1 MAPTLAH
8 CARPLPPEGAAAPAD
23 WQSQIRGPGWV
34 EENAHPIAVCGS
46 CPEGAAAPTDWR
58 SQIRG
63 PCLKRKLAR
72 MFVVLHAALHTAFIF
87 LGFGVA
93 FLLGSVAH
101 AESVALAGML
111 GSQALLVIDGTA
123 PKTVA
128 VGQTHLG
135 VKVVSTTAD
144 EAVVEQAGK
153 RRTLRVGEAP
163 VNMGGSASGGG
174 KGNRIVLMAGN
185 GGHFMTVGQ
194 INGKAVQ
201 FMVDTGATSVAMG
214 AQDAERVGINYKT
227 GQPVN
232 VATANGNAQGY
243 RVKLASVRVGDVEVF
258 EVDAVVT
265 PQAMPF
271 MLLGNSFLTRFAM
284 TRENDQMTLVKRY

>member
-8 CARPLPPEGAAAPAD
+8 CVWPLPPEGAAAPAD
-23 WQSQIRGPGWV
+23 W
-34 EENAHPIAVCGS
+34 
-46 CPEGAAAPTDWR
+46 R

-63 PCLKRKLAR
+63 PCLKGLVPAL
-72 MFVVLHAALHTAFIF
+72 FVSLTLTC
-87 LGFGVA
+87 GV
-93 FLLGSVAH
+93 VR

-111 GSQALLVIDGTA
+111 GSKALLVIDGTA

-128 VGQTHLG
+128 AGEMHLG
-135 VKVVSTTAD
+135 VKVISTTAD
-144 EAVVEQAGK
+144 EAVIEQSGK

-163 VNMGGSASGGG
+163 LNMAGSGGNSGSSGGSGQGS
-174 KGNRIVLMAGN
+174 RIVLVAGN
-185 GGHFMTVGQ
+185 GGHFMTAGQ
-194 INGKAVQ
+194 INGKTVQ

-214 AQDAERVGINYKT
+214 AQDAERAGINYKS

-232 VATANGNAQGY
+232 VFTANGSAQGY

-258 EVDAVVT
+258 DVDAVVT

-284 TRENDQMTLVKRY
+284 TRENDQMTLVRRY